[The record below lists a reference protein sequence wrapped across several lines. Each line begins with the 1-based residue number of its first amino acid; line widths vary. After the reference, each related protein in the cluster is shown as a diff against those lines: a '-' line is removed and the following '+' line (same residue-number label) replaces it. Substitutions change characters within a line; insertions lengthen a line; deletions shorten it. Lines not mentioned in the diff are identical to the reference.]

1 MVHGLKVVA
10 SYNGLEGCKL
20 EVMYPREN
28 NLITIEHEIYLR
40 HLKKKS
46 NTLNLSM
53 TNIYFANENY
63 RTIYFSNDKLKFL
76 MQYLILENKKLY

>member
-1 MVHGLKVVA
+1 MVHGIKVVA

-46 NTLNLSM
+46 NRLNLSM

-63 RTIYFSNDKLKFL
+63 RTKLKFL

>member
-40 HLKKKS
+40 YQRKQA
-46 NTLNLSM
+46 NRPNL
-53 TNIYFANENY
+53 
-63 RTIYFSNDKLKFL
+63 
-76 MQYLILENKKLY
+76 